1 MKEKRMIDFDLIKGF
16 DEDTIS
22 DEDIE
27 VLEKILE
34 GTEKNEIEF
43 EQLIAR
49 MLSGKNITGSEL
61 GHISTYLSAF
71 HKRLDESGVDLN
83 IYYNLDNEE

>member
-1 MKEKRMIDFDLIKGF
+1 MKKKEIIDFDLIKGF

-22 DEDIE
+22 DEDIK

-34 GTEKNEIEF
+34 GTEKDEIAF
-43 EQLIAR
+43 EALIAH

-61 GHISTYLSAF
+61 GQISTYLSAF
-71 HKRLDESGVDLN
+71 HKRLDESGIELN
-83 IYYNLDNEE
+83 IIIEDN